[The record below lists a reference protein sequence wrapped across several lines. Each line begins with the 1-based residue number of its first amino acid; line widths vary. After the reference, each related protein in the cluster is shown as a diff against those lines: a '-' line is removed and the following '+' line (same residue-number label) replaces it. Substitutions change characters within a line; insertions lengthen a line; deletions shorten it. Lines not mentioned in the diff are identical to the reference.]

1 MPRLDFWYDLASTYS
16 YPAAMRIGTAAEA
29 AGVAVRWR
37 PFLVGAI
44 FKAQGWPDSPFNLLP
59 TKGRYMWRDL
69 ERICAPLSIPFRRPE
84 PFPQRSLTA
93 MRVALIA
100 HDGGWGEDFAKRI
113 YRAEFAE
120 GRNIGERAAIAEI
133 IRELG
138 QDAESV
144 LTRAETP
151 ENKVRLRSVT
161 EEADKLGIFGAP
173 SFVTES
179 GELFWGNDRLEQ
191 ALAAA

>member
-16 YPAAMRIGTAAEA
+16 YPAATRIGAAAEA

-44 FKAQGWPDSPFNLLP
+44 FKAQGWPDAPFKVLP

-69 ERICAPLSIPFRRPE
+69 ERTCDALGLPFHRPD
-84 PFPQRSLTA
+84 PFPQQSLTA

-100 HDGGWGEDFAKRI
+100 HDGDWGEDFAKRV

-120 GRNIGERAAIAEI
+120 GRNIGERETLIEI
-133 IRELG
+133 VSELG
-138 QDAESV
+138 QDGDSV
-144 LTRAETP
+144 LARAETP
-151 ENKVRLRSVT
+151 ENKSRLRSVT
-161 EEADKLGIFGAP
+161 EEAEKLGIFGAP

>member
-16 YPAAMRIGTAAEA
+16 YPAATRIGAAAGA

-44 FKAQGWPDSPFNLLP
+44 FKAQGWPDAPFKVLP
-59 TKGRYMWRDL
+59 AKGRYMWHDL
-69 ERICAPLSIPFRRPE
+69 ERTCEALALPLHRPE
-84 PFPQRSLTA
+84 PFPQQSLTA

-100 HDGGWGEDFAKRI
+100 HDGGWGEDFAKRV

-120 GRNIGERAAIAEI
+120 GCNIGERETIIEI
-133 IRELG
+133 VSDLG
-138 QDAESV
+138 QDGDSV
-144 LTRAETP
+144 LARAETP
-151 ENKVRLRSVT
+151 ENKSRLRSVT
-161 EEADKLGIFGAP
+161 EEAEKLGIFGAP